1 MLIDALTAL
10 QDWAPVVA
18 LRHSRWIYASFNAAH
33 IVGIALLFGAIVPL
47 DLRLMGWRRTVPIG
61 TMVRALLPVAI
72 AGLGLAVVAGL
83 ALFSVRAAKYAGTG
97 LFQVKMALV
106 ACALTN
112 ALLLKR
118 AAQWEAQQ
126 TKNRRRATAALAAGR
141 RIVDRAL
148 ALGNCQR
155 AYDRV
160 RGLAS
165 ADFPI

>member
-10 QDWAPVVA
+10 QDWAPVAA
-18 LRHSRWIYASFNAAH
+18 LRHSRWTYASVNAAH

-72 AGLGLAVVAGL
+72 AGLGLAVVAGF
-83 ALFSVRAAKYAGTG
+83 ALFSVRAVKYAGTG

-106 ACALTN
+106 ACAVTN
-112 ALLLKR
+112 ALLLKH

-126 TKNRRRATAALAAGR
+126 VEVGIVPPPRLRVAGALSIVLWVSVIVCGR
-141 RIVDRAL
+141 MLAFVD
-148 ALGNCQR
+148 
-155 AYDRV
+155 
-160 RGLAS
+160 
-165 ADFPI
+165 